1 MCRERPYKKQY
12 SLKEYGHICMG
23 IYGHVWACVGMY
35 GHAYISDALFQTLP
49 QVLRAKTQGAAG
61 IDVQWP

>member
-1 MCRERPYKKQY
+1 MVT
-12 SLKEYGHICMG
+12 SVWACMG
-23 IYGHVWACVGMY
+23 MYGHVWACVGMY